1 MDAGLFATSRRGGLT
16 MTEMREIEAH
26 RSRDRP
32 TPWQALA
39 NRYGRSVEEVKA
51 VLHPPVAKDEP
62 EPVSSTWGEE
72 DLYRLAVM
80 INDLKFSPEQI
91 AAAMQCEINDI
102 VIGRR
107 FLDAQ
112 STAIA
117 A

>member
-1 MDAGLFATSRRGGLT
+1 MSAGLFATSRRGGLT
-16 MTEMREIEAH
+16 MSEMREIEAH

-39 NRYGRSVEEVKA
+39 ARYGRSVQEIKA
-51 VLHPPVAKDEP
+51 VVHPPMPEHEP
-62 EPVSSTWGEE
+62 EAVSATWGEE
-72 DLYRLAVM
+72 DLFRLSVM
-80 INDLKFSPEQI
+80 LNELKFSPEQV
-91 AAAMQCEINDI
+91 AAAMGCEINDI
-102 VIGRR
+102 VVGRR